1 MAEDG
6 GNPFFSCR
14 SCKNPLALHEDLL
27 SKKYW
32 AKSGAAAY
40 MFSHAMNVI
49 VGQKEDRKL
58 ITGVFS
64 VADIYCSNCGQELGW
79 KYVQAYD
86 PRQMHKEGKFI
97 IERAKI
103 LKEY

>member
-1 MAEDG
+1 MAEYG

-14 SCKNPLALHEDLL
+14 NCKNPLALREDLL
-27 SKKYW
+27 SKKFV
-32 AKSGAAAY
+32 AKSGAAY

-49 VGQKEDRKL
+49 VGQKEDRKM

-79 KYVQAYD
+79 KYIRAYD
-86 PRQMHKEGKFI
+86 PGQMFKEGRLL

-103 LKEY
+103 VKMY